1 MLQHHS
7 TQNQIIRL
15 VEAVVHNVLHS
26 KRPIGLTD
34 EVLLM
39 AADQTRNDVK
49 SRVVTILSGLEEST
63 PPNHVSARNVQ
74 QSNTIDTQLSFESSD
89 DRMQRTDHF
98 LRVEQR

>member
-26 KRPIGLTD
+26 KRPIGLTN

-39 AADQTRNDVK
+39 AADQIWNDVK
-49 SRVVTILSGLEEST
+49 SRVVNIISGLEEST
-63 PPNHVSARNVQ
+63 HPNHVSARNVQ
-74 QSNTIDTQLSFESSD
+74 QSNTIDTQLSFESRN
-89 DRMQRTDHF
+89 DRMQCTDDL